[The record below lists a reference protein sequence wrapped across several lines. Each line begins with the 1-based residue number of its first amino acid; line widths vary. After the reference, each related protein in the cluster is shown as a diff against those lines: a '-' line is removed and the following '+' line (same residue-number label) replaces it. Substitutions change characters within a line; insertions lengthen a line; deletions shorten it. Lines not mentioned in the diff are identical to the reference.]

1 MSLFEKVFKEKG
13 INMTSSRRALFQ
25 VLENSKNHLTV
36 DEILN
41 RARKKDKT
49 LGLATVYRTLN
60 MLCELGLIEKHEFPN
75 LEPAYEKVSGRRVTT
90 IILLIWETVR
100 LPNLRLTSWTSFWRK
115 LRRRTVIRC
124 LGIRLKYTE
133 KKLKND

>member
-41 RARKKDKT
+41 
-49 LGLATVYRTLN
+49 
-60 MLCELGLIEKHEFPN
+60 
-75 LEPAYEKVSGRRVTT
+75 
-90 IILLIWETVR
+90 
-100 LPNLRLTSWTSFWRK
+100 WR
-115 LRRRTVIRC
+115 
-124 LGIRLKYTE
+124 E
-133 KKLKND
+133 KKTRRSAWQRFTVL

>member
-75 LEPAYEKVSGRRVTT
+75 LEPAYELS
-90 IILLIWETVR
+90 LIHISEPTR
-100 LPNLRLTSWTSFWRK
+100 H
-115 LRRRTVIRC
+115 
-124 LGIRLKYTE
+124 
-133 KKLKND
+133 

>member
-60 MLCELGLIEKHEFPN
+60 MLCELGLIENTSFRIWSLRTKRFR
-75 LEPAYEKVSGRRVTT
+75 GRRVIT

-100 LPNLRLTSWTSFWRK
+100 LPNLRLTSWTPFWRK

>member
-41 RARKKDKT
+41 RARKKDT
-49 LGLATVYRTLN
+49 RPGNGLPYSEHALRTR
-60 MLCELGLIEKHEFPN
+60 P
-75 LEPAYEKVSGRRVTT
+75 
-90 IILLIWETVR
+90 
-100 LPNLRLTSWTSFWRK
+100 
-115 LRRRTVIRC
+115 
-124 LGIRLKYTE
+124 
-133 KKLKND
+133 D

>member
-41 RARKKDKT
+41 RARKKRQDARPGN
-49 LGLATVYRTLN
+49 GLPYSEHALRTR
-60 MLCELGLIEKHEFPN
+60 P
-75 LEPAYEKVSGRRVTT
+75 
-90 IILLIWETVR
+90 
-100 LPNLRLTSWTSFWRK
+100 
-115 LRRRTVIRC
+115 
-124 LGIRLKYTE
+124 
-133 KKLKND
+133 D